1 MADNTTL
8 NAGTGGDPV
17 VTREITHSGDT
28 AKLQGVFLMGI
39 SGTEGAYT
47 AGAIDGSAADGLLVN
62 LGLNN
67 DVVISDGGATISID
81 DGAGSLTVDGA
92 VTATL
97 AAETTKVIGTVNIA
111 AAQTLATVTT
121 VSTVTNVAT
130 VGTSVTPGTSA
141 AHLGKAVDS
150 VAGATDTGV
159 AVLAVRDDSLSALTP
174 ADGDYTPLR
183 VSSTGALHVTGG
195 GGGTQYNVDSASTG
209 TDTGTLSLAIRDD
222 ALTTLTPADGDY
234 VPLRTTSTGAL
245 HVNVTSGGVQ
255 GIVDDAAFTAA
266 TSEGVLLMGAATAD
280 TVDSGDAGALAMT
293 TARALHVSLQNVGS
307 VVVPISDN
315 SGSITVDGTVA
326 VSGTVA
332 VTDNA
337 GSLTVDAPVGTP
349 VYVRLSDGASA
360 ITTLPVSLASVPS
373 HAVTNAGT
381 FATQVDG
388 AALTALQLLDNSAVA
403 DDAAFTAGT
412 TGVNVAGFVA
422 DETTTDSVDEGD
434 AGAARMTLDRKV
446 IVTPYAHAAAGGATP
461 YYNLDVDE
469 TEDEIKA
476 TAGKL
481 FWLHAVNLSASKLY
495 LKFYNATAAN
505 VTVGTTTPVLSFPV
519 PTMADTNGC
528 GFTIN
533 FGAMGVQFSTAI
545 TVACTT
551 GLADNSTGAPGANE
565 MVVNLGYL

>member
-1 MADNTTL
+1 MADNIIL
-8 NAGTGGDPV
+8 NPGVDGDAVAANDIGGV
-17 VTREITHSGDT
+17 KYQRVKLSVGD
-28 AKLQGVFLMGI
+28 A
-39 SGTEGAYT
+39 
-47 AGAIDGSAADGLLVN
+47 GSAADAASGGGVEAGALRVT
-62 LGLNN
+62 
-67 DVVISDGGATISID
+67 IASDSTGVLSVD
-81 DGAGSLTVDGA
+81 DNGGSLTVDGA

-111 AAQTLATVTT
+111 SAQTLATVTT
-121 VSTVTNVAT
+121 VSTVANVAT
-130 VGTSVTPGTSA
+130 IGTSVTPGTSA

-159 AVLAVRDDSLSALTP
+159 AILAVRDDSLSALTP
-174 ADGDYTPLR
+174 ADGDYTHLR

-195 GGGTQYNVDSASTG
+195 GGGTQYNVDGASTG

-234 VPLRTTSTGAL
+234 VPMRVDSTGAL
-245 HVNVTSGGVQ
+245 HVRVSGGGVP
-255 GIVDDAAFTAA
+255 GIVDDAAFTAG
-266 TSEGVLLMGAATAD
+266 TTEGVLLMGAATAD
-280 TVDSGDAGALAMT
+280 AVDSGDYGALAMT

-307 VVVPISDN
+307 VAVPITDN
-315 SGSITVDGTVA
+315 S
-326 VSGTVA
+326 
-332 VTDNA
+332 

-388 AALTALQLLDNSAVA
+388 AALTALQLIDNASVA

-412 TGVNVAGFVA
+412 TGVQVAGFVA
-422 DETTTDSVDEGD
+422 DESTTDSVDEGD

-469 TEDEIKA
+469 TEDQIKG

-481 FWLHAVNLSASKLY
+481 FWLHAVNLSAAKLY

-505 VTVGTTTPVLSFPV
+505 VTVGTTTPVLSLPV

-533 FGAMGVQFSTAI
+533 FGDIGVQFSTAI

-551 GLADNSTGAPGANE
+551 GLADNSTGAPGTNE
-565 MVVNLGYL
+565 MIVNLAYI